1 MVLKKLNDLA
11 AAEKAGE
18 NYQYSLRVSLILS
31 TVA

>member
-1 MVLKKLNDLA
+1 MKRVNYLTTA

-18 NYQYSLRVSLILS
+18 NYQYSLRVS